1 MTQKQKNFQIE
12 WTDQELRALK
22 ILSDLSKKPP
32 FVSARGNKRLRNA
45 KLSDDFL
52 CAASWL
58 HQDDD

>member
-1 MTQKQKNFQIE
+1 MTQKQKNFRIE
-12 WTDQELRALK
+12 WTNQELRALK

-32 FVSARGNKRLRNA
+32 FVPVRGQKRLLNA

-52 CAASWL
+52 CAASWF